1 MHFDGEE
8 IMDRRSFVLGGIVG
22 FGLLQPAFAQSNPLT
37 VIYIG
42 GQDCPNCAQ
51 WKGQYKAKWESSP
64 EFKKVKWVAV
74 DPPSL
79 LKAYDSANWPDDQ
92 KAILAK
98 LPSKSGTPRFVLVK
112 DAAITDN
119 PSAVRGWQ
127 TIFVDIQKNA

>member
-42 GQDCPNCAQ
+42 GQDCPSCAQ
-51 WKGQYKAKWESSP
+51 WKGQYKAKWEASP

-74 DPPSL
+74 DPPRFSRPT
-79 LKAYDSANWPDDQ
+79 S
-92 KAILAK
+92 
-98 LPSKSGTPRFVLVK
+98 PRTGPMTRSRSWRSFRSNRALR
-112 DAAITDN
+112 AL
-119 PSAVRGWQ
+119 SWS
-127 TIFVDIQKNA
+127 